1 MIGNVVKN
9 LEDFIENSA
18 GNNLLIKIIEYEFNY
33 DINQLI

>member
-9 LEDFIENSA
+9 LEDLIENSA
-18 GNNLLIKIIEYEFNY
+18 GNNLLIKIIKYEYNY